1 MSIAFRNNRNRRH
14 WSVVKWMA
22 VGLPAVLF
30 VSLLLTTP
38 AHSQAAAVTS
48 GGYTTSASVSPT
60 SVSPGATA
68 SIAAVISSAS
78 ASTALVDIEVY
89 NAGGTKVFQQY
100 FDNQAFSRGYPSHLH
115 VALGRPGWAGLR
127 YVHRQ
132 ARHLHRRLGNL
143 AALEQQRGAVH
154 GGVHHHDDRQ
164 THHDHHPT
172 HHDHHPTHHDNYQ
185 THHDTSST
193 TSTTIPASSLAPLP
207 AGWPTTLQLGM
218 ADSPGGAAAMAASA
232 PFSFRY
238 QYLSGGAN
246 TGSGWAT
253 WNSNGQFVTYYVAE
267 SQAAHIVPVFTYY
280 QLLQSAPGNSQGEP
294 AGDFANLTNTATMT
308 SYYQDLTLFFQR
320 AAAKT
325 PVVLHVEPDLW
336 AYLEQ
341 KAQSNNAST
350 VPVQVASTGNSDL
363 SGLPNTA
370 AGFAQAFVR
379 LRNKYAPNV
388 VLAYHFSTW
397 GTGTD
402 ILYSKPPNATVKALG
417 VQTGQFYTSLGAK
430 FDIAF
435 TDLTDRDAAFKQYVY
450 GDGGASW
457 YSAADYQRSALYISA
472 FEQTAQKRVVIWQ
485 IPFGNTI
492 MRAENNTWD
501 HYQDN
506 KVQWL
511 LDDSTRAHLQAYVAA
526 GVVAF
531 LFGRGADGTSCAC
544 DAAGDGVTN
553 PAPINGNNSVS
564 LSADDD
570 GGFFH
575 EMASAYYQTG
585 AIPLP

>member
-1 MSIAFRNNRNRRH
+1 
-14 WSVVKWMA
+14 
-22 VGLPAVLF
+22 
-30 VSLLLTTP
+30 
-38 AHSQAAAVTS
+38 
-48 GGYTTSASVSPT
+48 
-60 SVSPGATA
+60 
-68 SIAAVISSAS
+68 
-78 ASTALVDIEVY
+78 
-89 NAGGTKVFQQY
+89 
-100 FDNQAFSRGYPSHLH
+100 
-115 VALGRPGWAGLR
+115 
-127 YVHRQ
+127 
-132 ARHLHRRLGNL
+132 
-143 AALEQQRGAVH
+143 
-154 GGVHHHDDRQ
+154 
-164 THHDHHPT
+164 
-172 HHDHHPTHHDNYQ
+172 
-185 THHDTSST
+185 
-193 TSTTIPASSLAPLP
+193 
-207 AGWPTTLQLGM
+207 
-218 ADSPGGAAAMAASA
+218 MAASA

-253 WNSNGQFVTYYVAE
+253 WNTNGQFVTYYIAE

-280 QLLQSAPGNSQGEP
+280 QLLQSAPGNTQGEP
-294 AGDFANLTNTATMT
+294 AGDLANLTNAATMT
-308 SYYQDLTLFFQR
+308 SYYQDRTLFFQR

-325 PVVLHVEPDLW
+325 PVILHVEPDLW

-341 KAQSNNAST
+341 QAQSNNAST
-350 VPVQVASTGNSDL
+350 VPVQVASTGNSNL
-363 SGLPNTA
+363 NGLPNTA

-388 VLAYHFSTW
+388 ILAYHFSTW

-402 ILYSKPPNATVKALG
+402 ILYSKPANATVTALG
-417 VQTGQFYTSLGAK
+417 VQTAQFYKSLGAN

-485 IPFGNTI
+485 IPYGNTM

-511 LDDSTRAHLQAYVAA
+511 LDDPTRAHLQAYVAA

-531 LFGRGADGTSCAC
+531 LFGRGADGTTCAC

-553 PAPINGNNSVS
+553 PAPIDGNNGVS

-575 EMASAYYQTG
+575 EMASAYYKTG

>member
-1 MSIAFRNNRNRRH
+1 MDVLFRIHQDRRR
-14 WSVVKWMA
+14 WAVVKWMA
-22 VGLPAVLF
+22 MGLSTVLV

-38 AHSQAAAVTS
+38 AHSQGAVTS
-48 GGYTTSASVSPT
+48 GGYTTSATVSPA

-68 SIAAVISSAS
+68 NIEAVISSAS
-78 ASTALVDIEVY
+78 GSKVLVDIEVY
-89 NAGGTKVFQQY
+89 NAGGSKVFQQY
-100 FDNQAFSRGYPSHLH
+100 FDNQTFTAGAARTFTSPWAVPAGQPTGTYTVR
-115 VALGRPGWAGLR
+115 LGIFTPGWGTL
-127 YVHRQ
+127 
-132 ARHLHRRLGNL
+132 LDWNNS
-143 AALEQQRGAVH
+143 AAQFTVR
-154 GGVHHHDDRQ
+154 
-164 THHDHHPT
+164 PT
-172 HHDHHPTHHDNYQ
+172 TTTTTRPT
-185 THHDTSST
+185 TTTTTKPTKTTTSSTT

-218 ADSPGGAAAMAASA
+218 ADSPGGAATMAASA

-238 QYLSGGAN
+238 QYLSGGVN
-246 TGSGWAT
+246 TGTGWAT
-253 WNSNGQFVTYYVAE
+253 WNTNGQFVTYYIAE
-267 SQAAHIVPVFTYY
+267 SQAAHIIPVFTYY
-280 QLLQSAPGNSQGEP
+280 QLLQSAPGNTQGEP
-294 AGDFANLTNTATMT
+294 AGDLANLTNTATMT

-320 AAAKT
+320 AAAQT

-341 KAQSNNAST
+341 QAQSNDAST
-350 VPVQVASTGNSDL
+350 VPVQVASTGNPDL

-379 LRNKYAPNV
+379 LRNLYAPNV
-388 VLAYHFSTW
+388 ILAYHFSTW

-402 ILYSKPPNATVKALG
+402 ILYSKPPNATVTALG
-417 VQTGQFYTSLGAK
+417 AETGQFYKSLGAN

-472 FEQTAQKRVVIWQ
+472 FEQTARKRVVIWQ
-485 IPFGNTI
+485 IPYGNTI

-511 LDDSTRAHLQAYVAA
+511 LDDPTGAHLQAYIAA

-531 LFGRGADGTSCAC
+531 LFGRGADGTTCAC

-553 PAPINGNNSVS
+553 PAPIDGNNGMS

-575 EMASAYYQTG
+575 EMATAYYKTG